1 MTETNPG
8 FTFSAIPNGSGGEDL
23 ASPLQHKRSRT
34 DDVLC
39 DKVKAVQVTETEPDS
54 PCLGTASKSLSYASM
69 LLNPL
74 NHYGSAAIDDADFND
89 EDCSYLNGQS
99 AHGVDFSTRLLDK
112 LDLDWRCAVIIKL
125 VANCVHQKKD
135 RPSTTSHEF
144 AQTATGNTDVDKPN
158 SETVAM
164 ETNSQSPIISNDN
177 PSASEH
183 GPWMLMTYK
192 SKKWDS
198 SKGGNSK
205 RQANLGSRFSV
216 LETETE
222 DTIKDNNVKPRATMI
237 DTSPTP
243 NDKEPRIVTLWKSVQ
258 QKLQSKNEEELA
270 SSLSP
275 DSKENACSPSSSKR
289 NVGKAKAMK
298 DITNGKPV
306 SNDRMSKHAPSKPKK
321 SASHS
326 TGMKVS
332 NSSITAFSFPS
343 PDITPLLGIG
353 HSNPPILNNSA
364 TYGHCPPENDA
375 MDPVVG
381 GGARLSHS
389 SNGQDCSDFASTA
402 FKQAAVSS
410 YEVLSEDS
418 DNNDATM
425 VATVS
430 SSKDED
436 MFTS

>member
-39 DKVKAVQVTETEPDS
+39 DKLKVVQVTETEPDS
-54 PCLGTASKSLSYASM
+54 PCLGTASKPLSYASM

-99 AHGVDFSTRLLDK
+99 AHGVDFSAHLLDK

-125 VANCVHQKKD
+125 V
-135 RPSTTSHEF
+135 
-144 AQTATGNTDVDKPN
+144 
-158 SETVAM
+158 
-164 ETNSQSPIISNDN
+164 
-177 PSASEH
+177 
-183 GPWMLMTYK
+183 
-192 SKKWDS
+192 
-198 SKGGNSK
+198 
-205 RQANLGSRFSV
+205 
-216 LETETE
+216 ETETE
-222 DTIKDNNVKPRATMI
+222 DTIKDNNVKPRATVI

-243 NDKEPRIVTLWKSVQ
+243 KDKEPRIVTLWKSVQ

-275 DSKENACSPSSSKR
+275 DSKENACAPSSSKR

-306 SNDRMSKHAPSKPKK
+306 SNDRMSKHAPSKPNK

-381 GGARLSHS
+381 GGARLSYS
-389 SNGQDCSDFASTA
+389 SNGQDCSDFALTT
-402 FKQAAVSS
+402 FKKAAVSS
-410 YEVLSEDS
+410 YEVLFEDF
-418 DNNDATM
+418 DNDDATM